1 MKNSLQSICNQ
12 YEVITAKFGYLP
24 LLFIRL
30 ILAYGFLGP
39 ATMKWNDIHAVG
51 NWFGT
56 LGIPAP
62 HFNAYLAAST
72 ESVGVVLLLLGL
84 GTRYIAIPLIIVMS
98 VAIRTAHWGNGFE
111 AGNNGFEIPLY
122 YIIMLLTLISF
133 GAGKISLDAWLSSK
147 FKAKPAA
154 INKSMLSH

>member
-1 MKNSLQSICNQ
+1 MKKSINTLC
-12 YEVITAKFGYLP
+12 AKYLNGATKAGSFP
-24 LLFIRL
+24 LLLIRL
-30 ILAYGFLGP
+30 VLAYGFFGP

-51 NWFGT
+51 DWFGT

-62 HFNAYLAAST
+62 HFNAYLAATT
-72 ESVGVVLLLLGL
+72 ESVGVILLLLGL
-84 GTRYIAIPLIIVMS
+84 GTRFIAIPLIIVML

-133 GAGKISLDAWLSSK
+133 GAGKISLDAWLASK
-147 FKAKPAA
+147 FKAK
-154 INKSMLSH
+154 IQRQ

>member
-1 MKNSLQSICNQ
+1 MKNSINTLC
-12 YEVITAKFGYLP
+12 TKYLNGATKAGSFP
-24 LLFIRL
+24 LLLIRL
-30 ILAYGFLGP
+30 VLAYGFLGP

-51 NWFGT
+51 DWFGT

-62 HFNAYLAAST
+62 HFNAYLAATT
-72 ESVGVVLLLLGL
+72 ESIGVILLLLGL
-84 GTRYIAIPLIIVMS
+84 GTRFIAIPLIIVML

-133 GAGKISLDAWLSSK
+133 GAGKFSIDYLL
-147 FKAKPAA
+147 AKKMATKKMS
-154 INKSMLSH
+154 ITS